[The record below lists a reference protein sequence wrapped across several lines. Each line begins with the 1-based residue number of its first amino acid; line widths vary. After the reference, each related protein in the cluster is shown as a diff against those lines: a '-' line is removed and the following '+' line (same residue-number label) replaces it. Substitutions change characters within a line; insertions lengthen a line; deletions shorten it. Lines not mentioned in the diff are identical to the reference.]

1 MNNPQQPGVLD
12 HPGARPQQPGASQ
25 GRPVGVALVALMF
38 LLYAVVKGFNA
49 FSAFQ
54 AVNLPGLS
62 PTAHSDAQFD
72 LIRSLVELPFYVV
85 TAFGVWRLRQWG
97 WYLALAFLA
106 FTIVRAVVTTFN
118 FPWPHNLLAPLS
130 QSIIPITIMLYLLHP
145 MIRSVFRRGWA
156 REA

>member
-1 MNNPQQPGVLD
+1 MHNPQQSGVLD
-12 HPGARPQQPGASQ
+12 HPGARPQSPGAAQ

-38 LLYAVVKGFNA
+38 LSYAVIKGFEA

-62 PTAHSDAQFD
+62 PTARSDAQFD
-72 LIRSLVELPFYVV
+72 LIRSLVELLIYVV

-106 FTIVRAVVTTFN
+106 FNIVRAVITTFN
-118 FPWPHNLLAPLS
+118 FPLPHNLLEALN

-145 MIRSVFRRGWA
+145 MIRPVFRRRDG
-156 REA
+156 